1 MKTTEAKKL
10 IPALAAIDLGNIT
23 GTGPFQNVGA
33 SPGADLERLAST
45 ILGTLTGVA
54 SLASLLYFVI
64 GALNW
69 ITAGGD
75 KTKIESA
82 QKSMLNAIMGIV
94 VVVIAYFIAS
104 IIGFVLGIN
113 ILNPASI
120 LNQ

>member
-54 SLASLLYFVI
+54 SLAFLLYFVI

>member
-54 SLASLLYFVI
+54 SLAFLLYFVI

-120 LNQ
+120 